1 MVLVI
6 ASSRCTVRTRTVSTA
21 FIGGM
26 GDAGRDGTV
35 IKTVTS
41 IPVLPVR
48 ARVLPVQAR
57 AIPGVP
63 AGPVAVAQTA
73 VARGAGIEMAPHRL
87 QASARRRPRTRVRLR
102 GDLLAL
108 RKNVTAR
115 RTARR
120 AVMGRVAVAAAGS

>member
-1 MVLVI
+1 MRRPFYPHVVLVI
-6 ASSRCTVRTRTVSTA
+6 TFSRCTVRTRTVSTG

-48 ARVLPVQAR
+48 ARALPVQAR

-63 AGPVAVAQTA
+63 AAPVAAAQTA
-73 VARGAGIEMAPHRL
+73 GAPGAGIELAPQRL
-87 QASARRRPRTRVRLR
+87 QASARGHPRKRLRLR
-102 GDLLAL
+102 GDLLL
-108 RKNVTAR
+108 
-115 RTARR
+115 
-120 AVMGRVAVAAAGS
+120 

>member
-41 IPVLPVR
+41 IPVLPVRARVLPVR

-87 QASARRRPRTRVRLR
+87 QASARRRPRTR
-102 GDLLAL
+102 
-108 RKNVTAR
+108 
-115 RTARR
+115 
-120 AVMGRVAVAAAGS
+120 